1 MKTKGDGKNRV
12 IIVGS
17 VVSGRSGEDWFGRYT
32 GSTSAIE
39 EMGTSGDVEVYVNSP
54 GGSVF
59 AGFEILNAF
68 KAAVAAGRSV
78 HVYISAMAA
87 SIASYITTG
96 IPGAKVYV
104 AENAKLMFHAPWVG
118 GISGSKD
125 QLRDYANLLEKMEV
139 DIANAVSSRGAKAEA
154 DWFAAG
160 RTKWISAKEAVAMK
174 LADGVA
180 NPPQD
185 LIMAAVKSPYSTTY
199 RDGYEDSAENRKK
212 TKNALS
218 GVDMFAASASF
229 EGLLKTECEAHFGK
243 EVSVSDVAEGEFRA
257 TFEDGSS
264 MLLKYTPD
272 SLTIVAIDWEGATLS
287 EPERENHMKTQAQL
301 EEEAKAA
308 GEAAEKA
315 KADAA
320 KAKEEADKAKADL
333 EAAKAE
339 TAKAKEEADKAKADL
354 EAAKAEADKAKAD
367 LEAAKAKQI
376 PDGVTVDMLAFA
388 QANYKPA
395 RDQYIATIKANK
407 ANDFSDEELN
417 KQSIE
422 FLGRLSK
429 LSAAGSEPSPDGKA
443 KADNSLTNPP
453 SSKSKGTEATLPPPE
468 L

>member
-199 RDGYEDSAENRKK
+199 RDGYEDSAENGKKK
-212 TKNALS
+212 TKSSLS

-229 EGLLKTECEAHFGK
+229 EGLLKTECGAHFG
-243 EVSVSDVAEGEFRA
+243 EEITVSDIAEGEFRA
-257 TFEDGSS
+257 TFEDGRST
-264 MLLKYTPD
+264 LLKYRPD
-272 SLTIVAIDWEGATLS
+272 SLTIVAIDWEGAALS
-287 EPERENHMKTQAQL
+287 EQERENHMKTQAQL

-308 GEAAEKA
+308 VEAAEKA

-320 KAKEEADKAKADL
+320 KAKEETAKAKADL
-333 EAAKAE
+333 EAAKADL
-339 TAKAKEEADKAKADL
+339 EAAKADL
-354 EAAKAEADKAKAD
+354 EAAKADLENAKAETAKAKAD

-376 PDGVTVDMLAFA
+376 PDGVTADMLAFA
-388 QANYKPA
+388 QANYKPD
-395 RDQYIATIKANK
+395 RDRHIATIKANK
-407 ANDFSDEELN
+407 ANDFSDEELD

-422 FLGRLSK
+422 FLARLAK
-429 LSAAGSEPSPDGKA
+429 LSAASTESGEKT
-443 KADNSLTNPP
+443 KADNSLTGIP